1 MINERDFLASE
12 VATLKQ
18 LLKTLPADHLIER
31 ISLQSRLEDI
41 QEKLAA
47 LPELSPVKKVK
58 LTFRGRPVLGSQ
70 GIVADF
76 GSRATTVFTDAFAAI
91 AAGLD
96 GSLNDA
102 GPIPNRNKNELLITG
117 VAIGSFGFELELPTP
132 HAQQPLFP
140 EEAAPETA
148 MLKMEALLRLAAT
161 GSDDDLAEVIEQ
173 AHPRAVRKVYDF
185 VDFLAKSEALCG
197 LEFGGHVF
205 RHLDDEQV
213 RLSCERLRDDNIQE
227 RDDTYQGEFEGVL
240 PTGRTFEFR
249 IANQNELIKGKI
261 DRSIQDPDILNRQ
274 WLHRLAMVKLHV
286 MQVGQGR
293 PRYTLMSLDDIE
305 A

>member
-1 MINERDFLASE
+1 MPSEKYFLESEVNLLQDLLAS
-12 VATLKQ
+12 T
-18 LLKTLPADHLIER
+18 PAARLIER
-31 ISLQSRLEDI
+31 MSLQARLENV
-41 QEKLAA
+41 QAKLVA
-47 LPELSPVKKVK
+47 LPELSPVQKVK
-58 LTFRGRPVLGSQ
+58 LTFRGRPVFGSQ

-76 GSRATTVFTDAFAAI
+76 GSQATAAFADAFATI

-102 GPIPNRNKNELLITG
+102 GPIPNRNRNELLITG
-117 VAIGSFGFELELPTP
+117 TAIGSFGFELELPAP

-173 AHPRAVRKVYDF
+173 AHPRAVRKVYEF

-197 LEFGGHVF
+197 LEFGNHIF

-227 RDDTYQGEFEGVL
+227 RDDIYQGEFEGVL

-274 WLHRLAMVKLHV
+274 WLHRLAIVKFHV

-305 A
+305 V